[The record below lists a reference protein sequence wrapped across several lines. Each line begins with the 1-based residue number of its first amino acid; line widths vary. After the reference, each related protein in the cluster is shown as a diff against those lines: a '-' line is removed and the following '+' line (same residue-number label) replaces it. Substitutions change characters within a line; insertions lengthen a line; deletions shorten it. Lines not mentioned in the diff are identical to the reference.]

1 MLKIRVLQML
11 SVDNTMKIIET
22 VLMSLKRK
30 TNV

>member
-22 VLMSLKRK
+22 VLMSLMRK